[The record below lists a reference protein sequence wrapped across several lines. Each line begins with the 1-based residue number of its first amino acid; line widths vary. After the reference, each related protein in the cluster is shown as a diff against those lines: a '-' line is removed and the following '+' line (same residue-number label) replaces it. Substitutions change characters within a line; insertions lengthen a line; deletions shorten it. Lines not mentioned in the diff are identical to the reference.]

1 MTTLTI
7 TRGLPSSGKT
17 TWAKG
22 EVAESGGG
30 MVRINRDDFRVML
43 FGVAGQGYYDCTKE
57 ELWSREKT
65 VTRVQHSAIQA
76 ALGLNKDIVVD
87 DTNMPVRRCRELR
100 SIATRAGADFKVQS
114 FANVPLDTCLEWNA
128 ARPEDARVPEKVI
141 RDMHLRFLNG
151 GLAEVPDEKE
161 PGGVEPVVKNAGL
174 PNAYLFDIDGTLAL
188 MGDRNP
194 FDESRV
200 HEDAVNVDVSTVL
213 QYLAR
218 NLEDYNVNSRVD
230 TPPTIIVMSART
242 DGCKTATAEWL
253 TKNGVPFSELHM
265 RAAGDMRKDREVKYD
280 LFNEN
285 IRGKYN
291 VLGVF
296 DDRVSVLRMWEALG
310 LTTFRVGGVEGG
322 NF

>member
-114 FANVPLDTCLEWNA
+114 FADVPLDTCLEWNA

-151 GLAEVPDEKE
+151 GLAEIPDEKE
-161 PGGVEPVVKNAGL
+161 PGEVEPVVKNAGL
-174 PNAYLFDIDGTLAL
+174 PNAYIFDVDGTLAL

-200 HEDAVNVDVSTVL
+200 HEDAVNTDVADIAAL
-213 QYLAR
+213 LGQD
-218 NLEDYNVNSRVD
+218 NIPDW
-230 TPPTIIVMSART
+230 PPTTIIVMSART
-242 DGCKTATAEWL
+242 DGCKGATDEWL

-280 LFNEN
+280 LFNEH

-296 DDRVSVLRMWEALG
+296 DDRVQVVKLWREMG
-310 LTTFRVGGVEGG
+310 LTCLQVAEGA
-322 NF
+322 F

>member
-76 ALGLNKDIVVD
+76 ALGLNKDVIVD

-100 SIATRAGADFKVQS
+100 SIATMAGADFKVQS
-114 FANVPLDTCLEWNA
+114 FADVPLETCLEWNA

-151 GLAEVPDEKE
+151 GLAEIPDEKE
-161 PGGVEPVVKNAGL
+161 PGEVEPVVKNAGL
-174 PNAYLFDIDGTLAL
+174 PNAYIFDVDGTLAL

-200 HEDAVNVDVSTVL
+200 HEDAVNTDVADIAAL
-213 QYLAR
+213 LGQD
-218 NLEDYNVNSRVD
+218 NIPDW
-230 TPPTIIVMSART
+230 PPTTIIVMSART
-242 DGCKTATAEWL
+242 DGCKGATDEWL

-280 LFNEN
+280 LFNEH

-296 DDRVSVLRMWEALG
+296 DDRVQVVKLWREMG
-310 LTTFRVGGVEGG
+310 LTCLQVAEGA
-322 NF
+322 F